1 MKEIGKL
8 LIKELIIIS
17 VCAFLGVAA
26 LAVTYLV
33 SPDDIRENVRESA
46 IILYNEGLGAQIWE
60 GIKESQLDIYTDGLL
75 FNVSYTSTDD
85 GLKDI
90 LLDTR
95 VKVGDTNPMNSLF
108 EVIALANDNYY
119 VKNYARYW
127 HGYQIILR
135 PLLLYFNYSDIRQLN
150 MIFQLLLVFILVYLL
165 AVSEDRALIIPFFG
179 VYIALSPI
187 SLFSCLQYSPC
198 FYIMMASLIALFA
211 LKKYLNDTTRN
222 YLFLLAGILTAYFD
236 LLTFPLITLAIPL
249 IAYLGSNCV
258 RLAETKDR
266 GLKDTIFYTVS
277 WCIGY
282 VGMWASKW
290 IIAAILTGEN
300 AIEDA
305 IERIKYRSG
314 YSQDYTYFDVVKL
327 NLSMYNAKVQ
337 TKVLLIAVICLAAYI
352 IALVIKNYKNK
363 KHITFDT
370 KLLPNMGVI
379 LFVTIYPLIWYFFT
393 TNHSNNHNYFTY
405 KELAISVF
413 GILMIGLVSIKSIIV
428 IPHKPQK
435 M

>member
-8 LIKELIIIS
+8 FIKELIIIAI
-17 VCAFLGVAA
+17 CAFLGVAA

-33 SPDDIRENVRESA
+33 SPDDIRENVNKSSV
-46 IILYNEGLGAQIWE
+46 ILYNEGLGAQIWE

-75 FNVSYTSTDD
+75 FNITYTTTDD
-85 GLKDI
+85 GIRDI

-95 VKVGDTNPMNSLF
+95 VKVGETNPMNSLY
-108 EVIALANDNYY
+108 EVIVLANDNYY
-119 VKNYARYW
+119 VKNYGRYW

-135 PLLLYFNYSDIRQLN
+135 PLLLFYNYSDIRQIN
-150 MIFQLLLVFILVYLL
+150 MILQLTLVFIFVYML
-165 AVSEDRALIIPFFG
+165 AVSDDRTLILPFFG
-179 VYIALSPI
+179 VYIALSPV
-187 SLFSCLQYSPC
+187 SLFGCLQYSPC
-198 FYIMMASLIALFA
+198 FYIMMAALIALFA

-222 YLFLLAGILTAYFD
+222 YLFLLAGILTSYFD

-249 IAYLGSNCV
+249 IAYLGLDCA

-266 GLKDTIFYTVS
+266 GVKNTLFYTVS

-290 IIAAILTGEN
+290 IIASILTTEN

-314 YSQDYTYFDVVKL
+314 YSQSYTFFDVVKL
-327 NLSMYNAKVQ
+327 NFSMYN
-337 TKVLLIAVICLAAYI
+337 TKVVLIAIIGLIVFM
-352 IALVIKNYKNK
+352 IALGFKE
-363 KHITFDT
+363 HIILNT
-370 KLLPNMGVI
+370 KLLPCMGVI
-379 LFVTIYPLIWYFFT
+379 LFVTIYPFIWYFFT
-393 TNHSNNHNYFTY
+393 TNHSSNHNYFTY

-413 GILMIGLVSIKSIIV
+413 GILMIVAINIKDAKKENNTIR
-428 IPHKPQK
+428 
-435 M
+435 

>member
-8 LIKELIIIS
+8 FIKELIIIAI
-17 VCAFLGVAA
+17 CAFLGVAA

-33 SPDDIRENVRESA
+33 SPDDIRENVNKSSV
-46 IILYNEGLGAQIWE
+46 ILYNEGLGAQIWE

-75 FNVSYTSTDD
+75 FNITYTTTDD
-85 GLKDI
+85 GIRDI

-95 VKVGDTNPMNSLF
+95 VKVGETNPMNSLY
-108 EVIALANDNYY
+108 EVIVLANDNYY
-119 VKNYARYW
+119 VKNYGRYW

-135 PLLLYFNYSDIRQLN
+135 PLLLFYNYSDIRQIN
-150 MIFQLLLVFILVYLL
+150 MILQLTLVFIFVYML
-165 AVSEDRALIIPFFG
+165 AVSDDRTLILPFFG
-179 VYIALSPI
+179 VYIALSPV
-187 SLFSCLQYSPC
+187 SLFGCLQYSPC
-198 FYIMMASLIALFA
+198 FYIMMAALIALFA

-222 YLFLLAGILTAYFD
+222 YLFLLAGILTSYFD

-249 IAYLGSNCV
+249 IAYLGLDCA

-266 GLKDTIFYTVS
+266 GVKNTLFYTVS

-290 IIAAILTGEN
+290 IIASILTNEN

-314 YSQDYTYFDVVKL
+314 YSQSYTFFDVVKL
-327 NLSMYNAKVQ
+327 NFSMYN
-337 TKVLLIAVICLAAYI
+337 TKVVLIAIIGLIVFM
-352 IALVIKNYKNK
+352 IALGFKE
-363 KHITFDT
+363 HIILNT
-370 KLLPNMGVI
+370 KLLPCMGVI
-379 LFVTIYPLIWYFFT
+379 LFVTIYPFIWYFFT
-393 TNHSNNHNYFTY
+393 TNHSSNHNYFTY

-413 GILMIGLVSIKSIIV
+413 GILMIVAINIKDAKKENKTIR
-428 IPHKPQK
+428 
-435 M
+435 

>member
-8 LIKELIIIS
+8 FIKELIIIAI
-17 VCAFLGVAA
+17 CAFLGVAA

-33 SPDDIRENVRESA
+33 SPDDIRENVNKSSV
-46 IILYNEGLGAQIWE
+46 ILYNEGLGAQIWE

-75 FNVSYTSTDD
+75 FNITYTTTDD
-85 GLKDI
+85 GIRDI

-95 VKVGDTNPMNSLF
+95 VKVGETNPMNSLY
-108 EVIALANDNYY
+108 EVIVLANDNYY
-119 VKNYARYW
+119 VKNYGRYW

-135 PLLLYFNYSDIRQLN
+135 PLLLFYNYSDIRQIN
-150 MIFQLLLVFILVYLL
+150 MILQLTLVFIFVYML
-165 AVSEDRALIIPFFG
+165 AVSDDRTLILPFFG
-179 VYIALSPI
+179 VYIALSPV
-187 SLFSCLQYSPC
+187 SLFGCLQYSPC
-198 FYIMMASLIALFA
+198 FYIMMAALIALFA

-222 YLFLLAGILTAYFD
+222 YLFLLAGILTSYFD

-249 IAYLGSNCV
+249 IAYLGLDCA

-266 GLKDTIFYTVS
+266 GVKNTLFYTVS

-290 IIAAILTGEN
+290 IIASILTNEN

-314 YSQDYTYFDVVKL
+314 YSQSYTFFDVVKL
-327 NLSMYNAKVQ
+327 NFSMYN
-337 TKVLLIAVICLAAYI
+337 TKVVLIAIIGLIVFM
-352 IALVIKNYKNK
+352 IALGFKE
-363 KHITFDT
+363 HIILNT
-370 KLLPNMGVI
+370 KLLPCMGVI
-379 LFVTIYPLIWYFFT
+379 LFVTIYPFIWYFFT
-393 TNHSNNHNYFTY
+393 TNHSSNHNYFTY

-413 GILMIGLVSIKSIIV
+413 GILMIVAINIKDTKKENKTIR
-428 IPHKPQK
+428 
-435 M
+435 

>member
-8 LIKELIIIS
+8 LIKELIIIAVS
-17 VCAFLGVAA
+17 AFLGVAA

-33 SPDDIRENVRESA
+33 SPDKIRENVWESA

-75 FNVSYTSTDD
+75 FNVTYTSTDD
-85 GLKDI
+85 GLRDI

-108 EVIALANDNYY
+108 EVIALANDDYIVRNYQ
-119 VKNYARYW
+119 RYW

-135 PLLLYFNYSDIRQLN
+135 PLLLFFNYSDIRQLN
-150 MIFQLLLVFILVYLL
+150 MIMQLALVFILVYML
-165 AVSEDRALIIPFFG
+165 AVSEDRTLIIPIFG
-179 VYIALSPI
+179 MYIALSPV
-187 SLFSCLQYSPC
+187 SLFGCLQYSPC
-198 FYIMMASLIALFA
+198 FYIMISTMIALFA

-249 IAYLGSNCV
+249 IAYLGSDCE
-258 RLAETKDR
+258 RLATTKDR
-266 GLKDTIFYTVS
+266 GAKNTLFYTVS
-277 WCIGY
+277 WWIGY

-290 IIAAILTGEN
+290 IIVSVLTDEN

-314 YSQDYTYFDVVKL
+314 YSQSYTYFDVVKI
-327 NLSMYNAKVQ
+327 NLSMYNANVQ
-337 TKVLLIAVICLAAYI
+337 TKVLLIAVICLAVYI
-352 IALVIKNYKNK
+352 IALIYKNYINK
-363 KHITFDT
+363 KHITYDT
-370 KLLPNMGVI
+370 KLLPCMGII
-379 LFVTIYPLIWYFFT
+379 LFVAIYPFIWYFFT

-413 GILMIGLVSIKSIIV
+413 GILMICLINIKSI
-428 IPHKPQK
+428 KFTENK
-435 M
+435 RSE